1 MDDQLVINA
10 ALLLLSKDYVTAAG
24 SHYVQKTEG
33 LTPSGAVKVYSV
45 CATNGEGR
53 SLK

>member
-1 MDDQLVINA
+1 MDDQLVISTA
-10 ALLLLSKDYVTAAG
+10 LLLSKDYVTAAG
-24 SHYVQKTEG
+24 SHYVQRTEG